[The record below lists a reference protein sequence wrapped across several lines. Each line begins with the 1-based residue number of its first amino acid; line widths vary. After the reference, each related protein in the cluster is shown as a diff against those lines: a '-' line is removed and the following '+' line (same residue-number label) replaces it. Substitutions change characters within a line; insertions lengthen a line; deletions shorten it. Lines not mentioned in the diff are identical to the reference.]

1 MSDTLFEVLES
12 IRSLAVQ
19 REWGPVANLASEL
32 LSTASAPTIL
42 VACPHDVDGTV
53 FKEWLSGVGPNLE
66 ALLVPLEDL
75 ANDPLPALKADRA
88 LAFFDCGHLLDA
100 GAIEAINNAFFSRP
114 VASYAIV
121 MGGAEQLESEEDL
134 NLISRN
140 AWRLL
145 VPEPKADWAGQDLL
159 EQQCFLWSSESSKG
173 VLSDRLEHDREALLT
188 WLQSQPEQIEE
199 MARQRT
205 IYLIDFADDRISQSR
220 TPEPATD
227 NHRREIVKAR
237 ETLAE
242 VRRRLTRRL
251 DADASSSERQLT
263 ASLQTLENH
272 LLDGL
277 RPYLQQR
284 LPSTSTYFE
293 PELQRLLTAYIGDSS
308 AQWQHEIG
316 EVLSQRGR
324 DILSDT
330 ETLLRSVDWDLI
342 NDVVAQ
348 SGKTQTYPEALLAA
362 AAFGPGVIP
371 LSEGQAQKSEGSS
384 SAQTEAFATAV
395 KAAGAGAL
403 LTASWAV
410 FGLIPAGVVGVILG
424 ALFVGR
430 HRKHNLQKCEL
441 YGQSVIRGVIRAA
454 VSNAHEQTHHALA
467 PLRESLF
474 GGLRELEST
483 LDDALTK
490 ELPNVAGPSS
500 SDREVLDGYRHQVM
514 AAGSGQ

>member
-1 MSDTLFEVLES
+1 MSNTLFEVLES

-32 LSTASAPTIL
+32 LSAESASTIL
-42 VACPHDVDGTV
+42 VARPQGVDATA
-53 FKEWLSGVGPNLE
+53 FKNWLSEVAPNDE
-66 ALLVPLEDL
+66 PVIAPLEDL
-75 ANDPLPALKADRA
+75 ANNPLPAIKADRA
-88 LAFFDCGHLLDA
+88 VAFFDCGHLLDA

-114 VASYAIV
+114 LACYAIV

-159 EQQCFLWSSESSKG
+159 EQQCFLWSSEPSQG
-173 VLSDRLEHDREALLT
+173 VMTDRLEHDREALLT
-188 WLQSQPEQIEE
+188 WLQSQPAQAEE
-199 MARQRT
+199 LARQRAV
-205 IYLIDFADDRISQSR
+205 YLIDFADESISQR
-220 TPEPATD
+220 PDPDPATD
-227 NHRREIVKAR
+227 IHRREIVNAR
-237 ETLAE
+237 ETLSE

-284 LPSTSTYFE
+284 LPSTSTHFE
-293 PELQRLLTAYIGDSS
+293 PELQRLLTDYIRDSS
-308 AQWQHEIG
+308 ARWQHEIG

-342 NDVVAQ
+342 NNVSAE
-348 SGKTQTYPEALLAA
+348 SGKSKTYPDALLAD

-371 LSEGQAQKSEGSS
+371 LNERQPQKTGGSS

-410 FGLIPAGVVGVILG
+410 FGLIPAGVVGLFLG
-424 ALFVGR
+424 VLFVGR
-430 HRKHNLQKCEL
+430 HRKHNLDKCEE

-454 VSNAHEQTHHALA
+454 VSNAREQTHHALA

-483 LDDALTK
+483 LDDVLNK
-490 ELPNVAGPSS
+490 ERPSEAGASS
-500 SDREVLDGYRHQVM
+500 SDRETLDEYRHKVV
-514 AAGSGQ
+514 AASAAR